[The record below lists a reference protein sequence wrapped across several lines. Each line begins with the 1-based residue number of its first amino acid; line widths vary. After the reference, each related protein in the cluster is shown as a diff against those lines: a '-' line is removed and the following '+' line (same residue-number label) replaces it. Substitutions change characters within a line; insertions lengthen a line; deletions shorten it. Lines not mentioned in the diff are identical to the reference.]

1 MEEVSTHTS
10 SHTRRSSI
18 EGGYEVERAEDDEE
32 FNTPRDPF
40 DENGSVSVSIHPIY
54 LLAVFCKNLYPR
66 VMPRFHSSSLS
77 LSN

>member
-18 EGGYEVERAEDDEE
+18 EGGYEEVQRAEDDEE

-40 DENGSVSVSIHPIY
+40 DENGSVSIHPIIRACCLPCRKTFILALCLAFT
-54 LLAVFCKNLYPR
+54 LL
-66 VMPRFHSSSLS
+66 H
-77 LSN
+77 

>member
-18 EGGYEVERAEDDEE
+18 ECGCEVERAEDDEE

-40 DENGSVSVSIHPIY
+40 DENGSVSVHPIIRACC
-54 LLAVFCKNLYPR
+54 LPQNLYPR